1 MLVGIAT
8 TADSP
13 PRSQG
18 KVLALD
24 RFSVKVAL
32 GTGELAL
39 RVGASIWLHFDPPG
53 GAASLRAAGIVSGVA
68 PGGQITVLL
77 SLTPGEYNRLQGLP
91 DPQIQRRRRAVPSSL
106 TPPGI
111 KPIQQREVSEPRSKP
126 ESPRPGQ
133 PAEAPEGIEPDI
145 AGLSPIE
152 RAKALAAALAEL
164 VGPRAEPASP
174 RPVEPAEA
182 PAVIESSGEP
192 AWLRPAEEAHAPVEP
207 VEPPPEPLSVSPL
220 VAPVEMVA
228 PEPEPVSV
236 SPVAAPVEIVAPE
249 PEPASVSPVE
259 PVEAPPAIEPSGE
272 PEWLRSAEEAK
283 APVEAVE
290 PPPAPASMS
299 PVEPVEAPAA
309 VEPHVARR
317 SLIDRAKALAAALAE
332 MVGPRAEPA
341 SARPVEPA
349 EAPVEMVE
357 PTSEPVGPAPMEP
370 AEAPAAIEAGGEP
383 AWLQPAEEAEA
394 PVELVESPPEPASVS
409 PREQAEA
416 LIGRGD
422 LQGAWKVY
430 YDALRVEPD
439 DLRLWHG
446 LGLTLSCLDRR
457 KEAEEIFRYVVSRGD
472 PDSEEMKHA
481 LHWLVSAAAA
491 DKAAAAVKAVA
502 PAKAA
507 ARAVPSTPPRETER
521 WASVRGKV
529 TWGKPEPP
537 REAFLVVQ
545 GLDKDGPRSH
555 ARVPFGQSYQFDRL
569 LPGAYHLIGGA
580 ETEWLWD
587 LRFTVEAGQELILD
601 LTRDNSTNPTAR
613 V

>member
-1 MLVGIAT
+1 
-8 TADSP
+8 
-13 PRSQG
+13 
-18 KVLALD
+18 
-24 RFSVKVAL
+24 
-32 GTGELAL
+32 
-39 RVGASIWLHFDPPG
+39 
-53 GAASLRAAGIVSGVA
+53 
-68 PGGQITVLL
+68 
-77 SLTPGEYNRLQGLP
+77 
-91 DPQIQRRRRAVPSSL
+91 
-106 TPPGI
+106 
-111 KPIQQREVSEPRSKP
+111 
-126 ESPRPGQ
+126 
-133 PAEAPEGIEPDI
+133 
-145 AGLSPIE
+145 
-152 RAKALAAALAEL
+152 
-164 VGPRAEPASP
+164 
-174 RPVEPAEA
+174 VEPAEA
-182 PAVIESSGEP
+182 PAVIEPSGEP
-192 AWLRPAEEAHAPVEP
+192 AWLRPAEEALAPVEP
-207 VEPPPEPLSVSPL
+207 VEPPPELVSVSP

-228 PEPEPVSV
+228 PEPEPVS
-236 SPVAAPVEIVAPE
+236 A
-249 PEPASVSPVE
+249 SPVE
-259 PVEAPPAIEPSGE
+259 PVEAPPAIEPGGE
-272 PEWLRSAEEAK
+272 PEWLRSTEEAE

-290 PPPAPASMS
+290 PPPEPAGMS

-309 VEPHVARR
+309 VESHVARQ

-341 SARPVEPA
+341 SPRPVEPA
-349 EAPVEMVE
+349 EPPVEMVE
-357 PTSEPVGPAPMEP
+357 PTSEPVGPVPMEP

-394 PVELVESPPEPASVS
+394 PVELVESPPELASVS

-439 DLRLWHG
+439 DLRLWYG
-446 LGLTLSCLDRR
+446 LGRTLSRLNRR
-457 KEAEEIFRYVVSRGD
+457 NETQEIFEYVVSRGD
-472 PDSEEMKHA
+472 PDSEEVKHA
-481 LHWLVSAAAA
+481 RHWLVSAGLLAEPA
-491 DKAAAAVKAVA
+491 A
-502 PAKAA
+502 PAVPAA
-507 ARAVPSTPPRETER
+507 PRSRTEV

-555 ARVPFGQSYQFDRL
+555 ARVRFGKSYQFDRL
-569 LPGAYHLIGGA
+569 PAGAYHLIGGA